1 MRRNGQVKIKQKM
14 RDGITRKSDGKM
26 LQKQNKERIFICFT
40 RHGALKL
47 EK

>member
-26 LQKQNKERIFICFT
+26 LRNRIKRGFLYAS
-40 RHGALKL
+40 HGMAH
-47 EK
+47 